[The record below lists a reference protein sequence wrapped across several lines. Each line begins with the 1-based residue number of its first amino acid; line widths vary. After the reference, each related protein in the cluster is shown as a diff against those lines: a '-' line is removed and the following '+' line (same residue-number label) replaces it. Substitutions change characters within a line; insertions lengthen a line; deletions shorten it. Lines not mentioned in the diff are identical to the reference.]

1 MHCICRLRTLLESGL
16 CPSINLRVAYSA
28 IMLAGCGPFYILYI
42 LLPGYITY
50 ITELQELNLSSE
62 TIEMGWLLIRNPH
75 QRRIIIGSIYRSPQA
90 NIKNFTDTL
99 TDTIN
104 RLAVNESSDIFI
116 LGDFNV
122 NYADSRNPA
131 RKNLTDFEAL
141 TGLKQLI
148 TQTTRFARSN
158 STIDLIYSNSDNV
171 INSGTLHINVSDH
184 EAIFVSRKKARE
196 KFNIIESYGRSYVNY
211 SKNEFQEQIRNL
223 NWDILSHSTDV
234 NEFWGIIEDNIRNTI
249 ENMCP

>member
-1 MHCICRLRTLLESGL
+1 M
-16 CPSINLRVAYSA
+16 
-28 IMLAGCGPFYILYI
+28 
-42 LLPGYITY
+42 
-50 ITELQELNLSSE
+50 
-62 TIEMGWLLIRNPH
+62 
-75 QRRIIIGSIYRSPQA
+75 
-90 NIKNFTDTL
+90 
-99 TDTIN
+99 
-104 RLAVNESSDIFI
+104 
-116 LGDFNV
+116 GDFNV

-184 EAIFVSRKKARE
+184 EVIFVSRKKARE
-196 KFNIIESYGRSYVNY
+196 KFNIIKSYARSYVNY

-249 ENMCP
+249 ENMCPLKRMKIKDKGDPWVTSEIIELIQDKDRLRIRAKRSESQADWNEAKAARNFTKQVIRGAKAKFISNSLDTHDKNPTKF